1 MNDVYRRLQGLD
13 AIHSVDRAAAD
24 FDILTTAQAIRRVA
38 YSAAQLPLLV
48 KLHGFPL
55 PVEMSALLIGWKAHE
70 LDAWKQWRDDQLIA
84 ALL

>member
-1 MNDVYRRLQGLD
+1 MNDVYRRLQGSDVTYSPDHAL
-13 AIHSVDRAAAD
+13 AD

-38 YSAAQLPLLV
+38 YSAAQLPLLI
-48 KLHGFPL
+48 KLHSFPL

-70 LDAWKQWRDDQLIA
+70 LDAWKQWRDDQLLT

>member
-13 AIHSVDRAAAD
+13 AIHSLDRAPAD
-24 FDILTTAQAIRRVA
+24 FDVLTTAQAIRRVA

-55 PVEMSALLIGWKAHE
+55 PVGMSALLIGWKAHE
-70 LDAWKQWRDDQLIA
+70 LDAWKQWRDDQLLA

>member
-1 MNDVYRRLQGLD
+1 MNDVYRRLQGSDVTYSLD
-13 AIHSVDRAAAD
+13 HALAD

-38 YSAAQLPLLV
+38 YSAAQLPLLI

-55 PVEMSALLIGWKAHE
+55 PVEMSALLIGWKANE
-70 LDAWKQWRDDQLIA
+70 LDAWKQWRNDQLLA